1 MSQRW
6 IGQEAFAFGRSGV
19 GRRSSLDDLRDLID
33 WAPIERQLS
42 VVSCSAKGEPAWPPL
57 ALFKAMLLAM
67 WYDLSDV
74 KLAEAL
80 YDRASF
86 RRYCGFSTS
95 EATPERTT
103 FVRFRKALVTQALD
117 KALFDEITAQLKA
130 KAIRVKTGTLVD
142 ATVIA
147 SASEEDGE
155 ARWVKH
161 KGRAAVHGFKAHVGA
176 DANTALVEEVAVTPA
191 NVNDGK
197 AGPDALPDAPGEV
210 FADSAY
216 RGKTFREAVRVK
228 GGSCASPSP
237 ACGAGMRPKRWRALR
252 LGISRSTVFAAA
264 SRRCLERGSAAIAF
278 GACDGEDWQ
287 RPVCR
292 SASPQSSTTSSAVP
306 GFSPRSDDT
315 AKRLRKT
322 RQHRG
327 PFLRPPI
334 AWKSQQNHRKRR
346 LADRSPRQRKLRDA
360 LPVRR

>member
-1 MSQRW
+1 LRL
-6 IGQEAFAFGRSGV
+6 EAPALGAAPHWTICA
-19 GRRSSLDDLRDLID
+19 DLID
-33 WAPIERQLS
+33 WAPIERQLT

-67 WYDLSDV
+67 WCDLSDV

-80 YDRASF
+80 DDRASF

-95 EATPERTT
+95 EATPERST
-103 FVRFRKALVTQALD
+103 FVRFRKALVSQALD

-147 SASEEDGE
+147 SASAEDGE
-155 ARWVKH
+155 ARRVKH
-161 KGRAAVHGFKAHVGA
+161 KGRAAVHGFKAHVSA

-210 FADSAY
+210 FADSGY

-228 GGSCASPSP
+228 GDSLRASPSP
-237 ACGAGMRPKRWRALR
+237 ACGAGMRSKRWRALR
-252 LGISRSTVFAAA
+252 LGISRSTAFAAA
-264 SRRCLERGSAAIAF
+264 SRRSLERGSAAMAF

-287 RPVCR
+287 RPV
-292 SASPQSSTTSSAVP
+292 
-306 GFSPRSDDT
+306 
-315 AKRLRKT
+315 
-322 RQHRG
+322 
-327 PFLRPPI
+327 
-334 AWKSQQNHRKRR
+334 
-346 LADRSPRQRKLRDA
+346 
-360 LPVRR
+360 